1 MANSI
6 ECIEL
11 FLFLTSSTADASYQL
26 IGSRLKDILSNAQR
40 SQSQPTYEFNSG
52 DSPNQSLDKFHHF
65 TTPTLPHLLA
75 LLLHQSSSFPPP
87 ETSLLVIDSIATLF
101 ALAFPN
107 TTEVTERQQTP
118 VKKTD
123 AAQWAS
129 GRRWSVMGELVSK
142 IGRLAATQ
150 NIAILLTS
158 QMTTRIRFET
168 GAVLHPAISG
178 GVWDAGIGTQVIL
191 FRDWMFQ
198 TADNS
203 NNLGG
208 YMPGVV
214 LAGVT
219 KTKGVAY
226 EGVGRVATF
235 RIQSVS
241 VRDFLT

>member
-1 MANSI
+1 MANNI
-6 ECIEL
+6 ECFESS
-11 FLFLTSSTADASYQL
+11 FFLTTAITDASYQL
-26 IGSRLKDILSNAQR
+26 IGPRLKGIMSNDQR
-40 SQSQPTYEFNSG
+40 SQSQPTGELDSG
-52 DSPNQSLDKFHHF
+52 DSPSQSLDKFHHF

-75 LLLHQSSSFPPP
+75 LLIHQSSSFPPP
-87 ETSLLVIDSIATLF
+87 ETSLLVIDSMSTLF
-101 ALAFPN
+101 ALAFPR
-107 TTEVTERQQTP
+107 TTDRQQTP

-129 GRRWSVMGELVSK
+129 GRRWSVMGDLVSK

-158 QMTTRIRFET
+158 QTTTRIRFET
-168 GAVLHPAISG
+168 GAVLHPAISS
-178 GVWDAGIGTQVIL
+178 GVWDAGIGTRVIL

-198 TADNS
+198 TVDNS
-203 NNLGG
+203 NNRAG

-241 VRDFLT
+241 A